1 MLAEAEPVAA
11 SAFSEIVQPSVRR
24 PPQSG
29 VGTAAPYAAASEK
42 QPSHRPQDGSA
53 VAAGSFKSPQRVYE
67 EALNFEERVRADE
80 ATGAVLGGVTEN
92 AVALKFS
99 RLLRAFNDSEVLYP
113 TFVLVVSALSLVI
126 VVFQKTVSILV
137 KCILVVLYLV
147 LLLTT
152 VVTFKNRG

>member
-1 MLAEAEPVAA
+1 MAA

-29 VGTAAPYAAASEK
+29 VGTAAPYAAAPEK
-42 QPSHRPQDGSA
+42 QLPHRPQDGA
-53 VAAGSFKSPQRVYE
+53 EVAGGSFKSPQRAYE
-67 EALNFEERVRADE
+67 EALNFEERARAGD
-80 ATGAVLGGVTEN
+80 ATGGVLGGTEN

-113 TFVLVVSALSLVI
+113 TFVLVMSALSLVI